1 MYSFCTHN
9 LSSGIDGSMYESG
22 TCNWLARRQV
32 KIFFVNEALARSC
45 NDDAVRERRFGTPVA
60 QVLRR
65 RLAQIDAAEHLAELR
80 HIPAIRL
87 RAFADDK
94 LTVALGATA
103 DLQMRPRD
111 DPPPRLEDC
120 SLYEHAV
127 RTLLIT
133 DVLLAPAT

>member
-1 MYSFCTHN
+1 MYRISAYN
-9 LSSGIDGSMYESG
+9 WPPGVDGNMYTSG
-22 TCNWLARRQV
+22 TRNWFARRQV
-32 KIFFVNEALARSC
+32 EIFFVDETLARSC
-45 NDDAVRERRFGTPVA
+45 NDDTVRERRFGASVA
-60 QVLRR
+60 HVLRR

-87 RAFADDK
+87 RTFADDM
-94 LTVALGATA
+94 LTVALGSTA

-111 DPPPRLEDC
+111 DPAPRLEDG
-120 SLYEHAV
+120 SLYERVV